1 MSKTTAAK
9 LIIHQRT
16 DWEQTLTPP
25 VLPLPDASWGAR
37 CQIRD
42 AAGVLLAE
50 PLATVEPDGDIRLEL
65 GRSLTNIRPSSSH
78 AYDVLLE
85 SPGGDRDKF
94 FSGQVTVVGT
104 ITQWGMVPP
113 VIPGAPPDPIPAWLS
128 GVVGGA
134 IANHNANLAAHPG
147 LITGGG
153 GGGISSTREV
163 FTLSNGQT
171 VFTLAEVPVSPQL
184 SYLFLNG
191 VKMRFALDYTVNGA
205 NVNWQNRVQ
214 LQVTDEFE
222 VFYQYNASL
231 AGNVVV
237 LSRTVFTPSNGQ
249 TSFTLAAVPASP
261 QLSYLFLNGV
271 KARFILD
278 YTINGAIVN
287 WQNRVQLETS
297 DEFEIFYQ

>member
-42 AAGVLLAE
+42 AVGVLLAE

-104 ITQWGMVPP
+104 ITQWGVVPP

-128 GVVGGA
+128 GVVDGA

-147 LITGGG
+147 LAFELVAGVALSGDRAVIADSAGQAIYADGANPSHIGRVIGITVT
-153 GGGISSTREV
+153 SAAS
-163 FTLSNGQT
+163 
-171 VFTLAEVPVSPQL
+171 
-184 SYLFLNG
+184 
-191 VKMRFALDYTVNGA
+191 GA
-205 NVNWQNRVQ
+205 NVAIAPSGELTETSWNWTPGAVFVGANGVLTQAPPASGFTQAIAVVITPTRIRVQ
-214 LQVTDEFE
+214 I
-222 VFYQYNASL
+222 
-231 AGNVVV
+231 
-237 LSRTVFTPSNGQ
+237 LSP
-249 TSFTLAAVPASP
+249 TLR
-261 QLSYLFLNGV
+261 Q
-271 KARFILD
+271 
-278 YTINGAIVN
+278 
-287 WQNRVQLETS
+287 
-297 DEFEIFYQ
+297 